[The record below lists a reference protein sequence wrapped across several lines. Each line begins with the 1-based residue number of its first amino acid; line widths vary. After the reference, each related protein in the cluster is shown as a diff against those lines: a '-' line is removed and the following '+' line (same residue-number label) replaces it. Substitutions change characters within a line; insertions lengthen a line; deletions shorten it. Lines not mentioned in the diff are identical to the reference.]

1 MSSIKDPELDPI
13 ARQIAR
19 EDFHDLTIPTRLEVL
34 KIVEL
39 RKQTAAI
46 EAQADAMRAIL
57 AHVRGEPATQ

>member
-19 EDFHDLTIPTRLEVL
+19 EDFHDLGIASRAEVL
-34 KIVEL
+34 KIAEL

-46 EAQADAMRAIL
+46 EAQAKAMRAIA
-57 AHVRGEPATQ
+57 AHVTGEPAKQ